1 MTLLTRRTMNAILKN
16 YTSKGRAAMFSRLA
30 VALLILPCIWWRP
43 CLAAP
48 IHDAARQGDVENVN
62 RLLDQGV
69 APDARD
75 KTGETPLFSASVAG
89 KADVA
94 AILVKRGAAIE
105 SRNDRGLTPLHGAAY
120 SGSIQTVRLLV
131 SSGAVVNDADNV
143 FRVTPLIVAAEQGY
157 VDVVHFLADHGADLE
172 RTGREGYS
180 ALSRAVFRDHP
191 ETVDALLKAGAKCQG
206 EDRIGGWA
214 AVCEKRNAALKQ

>member
-1 MTLLTRRTMNAILKN
+1 VRRGLLV
-16 YTSKGRAAMFSRLA
+16 LA
-30 VALLILPCIWWRP
+30 VFLLSQSPCFS
-43 CLAAP
+43 AE
-48 IHDAARQGDVENVN
+48 IHDAARRGDVENVN
-62 RLLDQGV
+62 KLLDQGV
-69 APDARD
+69 APDAKD
-75 KTGETPLFSASVAG
+75 KTGETPLFSASLAG
-89 KADVA
+89 RADVGA
-94 AILVKRGAAIE
+94 VLVKRGAAIE

-131 SSGAVVNDADNV
+131 DSGAVVNDADNI
-143 FRVTPLIVAAEQGY
+143 FKVTPLIVAAEQGHTE
-157 VDVVHFLADHGADLE
+157 VISFLAGHGADLE

-214 AVCEKRNAALKQ
+214 AVCQKRDALRKQ